1 MTTTSNMGATLHSQ
15 KRTTLRWIIGLVA
28 SAILA
33 IALAGLAGL
42 RINLTPSEPLGL
54 WRIAPLDRP
63 VAVGDVVFI
72 CPPLNPVMR
81 EALERG
87 YFRRG
92 LCDDGIA
99 PLIKTVLALPSQ
111 HVEIGDA
118 ISVDGKVVPHSNL
131 AKTDGKGRPL
141 VAFRGGEVPEGEVFV
156 FSDYVGSFDS
166 RYFGPLPTSGILGFA
181 KEVLTYAP

>member
-1 MTTTSNMGATLHSQ
+1 MTIVTEIEPGAASR
-15 KRTTLRWIIGLVA
+15 KRTAFRWIIGSA
-28 SAILA
+28 ACAILA

-54 WRIAPLDRP
+54 WRIAPLNRP

-81 EALERG
+81 EAFNRG

-99 PLIKTVLALPSQ
+99 PLIKTLLALPNQ
-111 HVEIGDA
+111 HVEIGDV
-118 ISVDGKVVPHSNL
+118 ISVDGKVVPHSSL
-131 AKTDGKGRPL
+131 AKTDGKGRRLAP
-141 VAFRGGEVPEGEVFV
+141 FRGGEVPEGGVFV

-166 RYFGPLPTSGILGFA
+166 RYFGPLPASGILGLA